1 MSEDKLKDDQPK
13 SWWQTIP
20 GILTGIAGIVTAI
33 ASLVA
38 VLHQVG
44 YLGTGDVNTDN
55 NSDTSSENAP
65 LEQKDDSEVQA
76 KINDPDGYTNIRSGP
91 GIDYETVARV
101 VDNEI
106 FYTIPQ
112 QSDWWPVRT
121 KDDKLG
127 YMHRSRI
134 SLQN

>member
-38 VLHQVG
+38 ELHQVG